1 MRRSARIVSVA
12 GLLCSIT
19 CVTILHI
26 VRTDLSPL
34 SHRLS
39 EYADGPYGWMMTA
52 VFITLGC
59 SVMALGIALWAEKRR
74 NKGAWIILA
83 LALLAAVGTILSGVF
98 RTGASDIS
106 EAIHSRASAIA
117 VVAVVALALACSVS
131 LARRRPCA
139 ASDPVGAGLAVTA
152 AALAVMSPVWHHTRW
167 TGLNQ
172 RLLWIVLITWLLR
185 AAWEPVP
192 QLDEE
197 AA

>member
-1 MRRSARIVSVA
+1 VA
-12 GLLCSIT
+12 GLLSSIT
-19 CVTILHI
+19 CVTILHT

-39 EYADGPYGWMMTA
+39 EYAVGPYGWMMTA
-52 VFITLGC
+52 AFITLGC
-59 SVMALGIALWAEKRR
+59 GVMALGIALWAEKRR
-74 NKGAWIILA
+74 DEGAWIFLA
-83 LALLAAVGTILSGVF
+83 IALLAAVGTILSGVF

-117 VVAVVALALACSVS
+117 VVAVVALALAYSVS
-131 LARRRPCA
+131 LARRRPSA

-167 TGLNQ
+167 TGLSQ
-172 RLLWIVLITWLLR
+172 RLLWIALITWLLR
-185 AAWEPVP
+185 AAWERGP